1 MIPGS
6 GYIGLKSQF
15 VKINA
20 LQGKSSQS
28 EQSQLLNG
36 GSGADEQSTVPF
48 DQIHIGKTSFG
59 QTAHVPGKGL
69 LAYWDAQKAQSPHH
83 YGVSGR
89 ISVAEQN
96 TLKQQAMNGPITDPT
111 RSVNH
116 DQAHKLADCLLDTSP
131 SPRD

>member
-20 LQGKSSQS
+20 LKGKSSHS

-36 GSGADEQSTVPF
+36 GSEADVQSTVPF
-48 DQIHIGKTSFG
+48 NQIHTEKTLFG
-59 QTAHVPGKGL
+59 QTAHVPSKGL
-69 LAYWDAQKAQSPHH
+69 LAYWDAQNAQSPHH
-83 YGVSGR
+83 SGVSGR

-96 TLKQQAMNGPITDPT
+96 TLKQKA
-111 RSVNH
+111 
-116 DQAHKLADCLLDTSP
+116 L
-131 SPRD
+131 

>member
-20 LQGKSSQS
+20 LKGKSSQS

-36 GSGADEQSTVPF
+36 GSGAEAQSTVPF
-48 DQIHIGKTSFG
+48 DQIRTEKTSFG
-59 QTAHVPGKGL
+59 QTAHIPDKGL
-69 LAYWDAQKAQSPHH
+69 LAYWDAQNARSPHE
-83 YGVSGR
+83 YEVSGR

-111 RSVNH
+111 RRASH
-116 DQAHKLADCLLDTSP
+116 HQARMLAYGQRPLYLYQS
-131 SPRD
+131 